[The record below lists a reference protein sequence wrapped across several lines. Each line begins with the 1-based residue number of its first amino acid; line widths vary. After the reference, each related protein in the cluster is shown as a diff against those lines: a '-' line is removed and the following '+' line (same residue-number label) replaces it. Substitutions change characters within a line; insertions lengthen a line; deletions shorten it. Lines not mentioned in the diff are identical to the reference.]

1 MDVTPPPASQPPPAT
16 RGPSAPDGGPGRHPS
31 WRRLRLAVL
40 GLTIALVVLA
50 TGAVVLSV
58 LFVRTFHQKQQL
70 LRELQAA
77 RATFRDLRD
86 QKDVLMARLVAI
98 QGLPAGLE
106 GATDGGRDLPAA
118 EETTP
123 AANTVISP
131 PLLEVADFSVRSE
144 PDSRALEIRFKIVNT
159 GSSGGPVAGYSFV
172 FLKPAGAGPELWRV
186 LPAAALVDGKPAD
199 ARQGQYFSIA
209 HHIFQTF
216 RAEAVAAPEGL
227 ATATV
232 AVFEKN
238 GRILLWRD
246 FDLDLTAWPGA
257 A

>member
-1 MDVTPPPASQPPPAT
+1 
-16 RGPSAPDGGPGRHPS
+16 
-31 WRRLRLAVL
+31 LRLAVL

-70 LRELQAA
+70 LGELQAA

-98 QGLPAGLE
+98 QGPPAGLE
-106 GATDGGRDLPAA
+106 GAADGGRNLPAV
-118 EETTP
+118 EETTASSGETAP
-123 AANTVISP
+123 AANTAPAP
-131 PLLEVADFSVRSE
+131 PLLEVADFSVRAE
-144 PDSRALEIRFKIVNT
+144 PDSHALEIRFKIVNT
-159 GSSGGPVAGYSFV
+159 GSRGGPVAGYSFV

-186 LPAAALVDGKPAD
+186 LPAAALVDGKPD
-199 ARQGQYFSIA
+199 DVQQGQYFSIA

-216 RAEAVAAPEGL
+216 RAEAVDSPEGL

-238 GRILLWRD
+238 GRILLRRD

-257 A
+257 V

>member
-1 MDVTPPPASQPPPAT
+1 MDVTPPPPT
-16 RGPSAPDGGPGRHPS
+16 GGPSAPDGGPGRHPS

-40 GLTIALVVLA
+40 GLTIVLVVLA

-70 LRELQAA
+70 LLELQTA

-106 GATDGGRDLPAA
+106 GAADGGRDLPAA

-123 AANTVISP
+123 AANTVTSP

-172 FLKPAGAGPELWRV
+172 FLKPAGAGPEHWRV

-199 ARQGQYFSIA
+199 AQQGQYFSIA

-246 FDLDLTAWPGA
+246 FDLELTAWPGA